1 MLNFITA
8 NLNIKKSDTNL
19 KFHLKILIVENLL
32 KNIFR
37 ILLSLI
43 KITRRVFLIK
53 FNDEILNINSS
64 RSI

>member
-19 KFHLKILIVENLL
+19 KFHLKILIAENLL

>member
-19 KFHLKILIVENLL
+19 KFHLKILIAENLL

-43 KITRRVFLIK
+43 KITRRVFFDKI
-53 FNDEILNINSS
+53 
-64 RSI
+64 

>member
-8 NLNIKKSDTNL
+8 NLNIKRSDTNL
-19 KFHLKILIVENLL
+19 KFHLKILIAENLL

-53 FNDEILNINSS
+53 FNDEILNINFS

>member
-19 KFHLKILIVENLL
+19 KFYLKILIAENRL

-43 KITRRVFLIK
+43 KITRLF
-53 FNDEILNINSS
+53 FFDEI
-64 RSI
+64 

>member
-19 KFHLKILIVENLL
+19 KFHLKILIAENLL

-53 FNDEILNINSS
+53 FNDEILNINCS